1 MTEKLNITVF
11 GDSIAKGVIFRD
23 NRYQVAQDN
32 VISLLERH
40 YSITID
46 NTAQFGQTLRR
57 LTDKKYIERY
67 LRRLDEKKHNL
78 AVFCI
83 GGNDCSFDWNSV
95 QHTPSEAHTSATS
108 PAEFFELLKENV
120 TRLQSRGVHVMI
132 LNLPPIDSEEYFRK
146 YIAEK
151 YDGERVMSFLKE
163 DIANIYRHQEFFSLM
178 LTKFALTNGCS
189 LADIRSRFLWKN
201 DMRELLCE
209 DGIHLNERGQRVMAE
224 AIVDEVS
231 RDPYFASFERQ
242 AASC

>member
-1 MTEKLNITVF
+1 MAKNLKITVF
-11 GDSIAKGVIFRD
+11 GDSIAKGIVFRD

-32 VISLLERH
+32 VIALLERH
-40 YSITID
+40 YNVSIE

-57 LTDKKYIERY
+57 INDRQLVQRY
-67 LRRLDEKKHNL
+67 LRRIDETENNL

-95 QHTPSEAHTSATS
+95 QHTPSEAHTSATT

-120 TRLQSRGVHVMI
+120 SLLQSRGVHVMI
-132 LNLPPIDSEEYFRK
+132 LNLPPLDSEEYFRK

-151 YDGERVMSFLKE
+151 YDPERVMSFLKE
-163 DIANIYRHQEFFSLM
+163 DVANIYRHQEFFSLM

-231 RDPYFASFERQ
+231 RDPYFAAFELK
-242 AASC
+242 AASS

>member
-1 MTEKLNITVF
+1 MAKNLKITVF
-11 GDSIAKGVIFRD
+11 GDSIAKGIVFRD

-32 VISLLERH
+32 VIALLERH
-40 YSITID
+40 YNVSIE

-57 LTDKKYIERY
+57 INDRQLVQRY
-67 LRRLDEKKHNL
+67 LRRIDETENNL

-95 QHTPSEAHTSATS
+95 QHTPSEAHTSATT

-120 TRLQSRGVHVMI
+120 SLLQSRGVHVMI
-132 LNLPPIDSEEYFRK
+132 LNLPPLDSEEYFRK

-151 YDGERVMSFLKE
+151 YDPERVMSFLKE

-231 RDPYFASFERQ
+231 RDPYFAAFELK
-242 AASC
+242 AASS

>member
-1 MTEKLNITVF
+1 MAKNLKITVF
-11 GDSIAKGVIFRD
+11 GDSIAKGIVFRD

-32 VISLLERH
+32 VIALLERH
-40 YSITID
+40 YNVSIE
-46 NTAQFGQTLRR
+46 NMAQFGQTLRR
-57 LTDKKYIERY
+57 INDRQLVQRY
-67 LRRLDEKKHNL
+67 LRRIDEAENNL

-95 QHTPSEAHTSATS
+95 QHTPSEAHTSATT

-120 TRLQSRGVHVMI
+120 SLLQSRGVHVMI
-132 LNLPPIDSEEYFRK
+132 LNLPPLDSEEYFRK

-151 YDGERVMSFLKE
+151 YDPERVMSFLKE

-231 RDPYFASFERQ
+231 RDPYFAAFELK
-242 AASC
+242 AASS

>member
-1 MTEKLNITVF
+1 MAKNLKITVF
-11 GDSIAKGVIFRD
+11 GDSIAKGIVFRD

-32 VISLLERH
+32 VIALLERH
-40 YSITID
+40 YNVSIE

-57 LTDKKYIERY
+57 INDRQLVQRY
-67 LRRLDEKKHNL
+67 LRRIDETENNL

-95 QHTPSEAHTSATS
+95 QHTPSEAHTSATT

-120 TRLQSRGVHVMI
+120 SLLQSRGVHVMI
-132 LNLPPIDSEEYFRK
+132 LNLPPLDSEEYFRK
-146 YIAEK
+146 YITEK
-151 YDGERVMSFLKE
+151 YDPERVMSFLKE

-231 RDPYFASFERQ
+231 RDPYFAAFELK
-242 AASC
+242 AASS

>member
-1 MTEKLNITVF
+1 MAKNLKITVF
-11 GDSIAKGVIFRD
+11 GDSIAKGIVFRD

-32 VISLLERH
+32 VIALLERH
-40 YSITID
+40 YNVSIE

-57 LTDKKYIERY
+57 INDRQLVQRY
-67 LRRLDEKKHNL
+67 LRRIDETENNL

-95 QHTPSEAHTSATS
+95 QHTPSEAHTSATT

-120 TRLQSRGVHVMI
+120 SLLQSRGVHVMI
-132 LNLPPIDSEEYFRK
+132 LNLPPLDSEEYFRK

-151 YDGERVMSFLKE
+151 YDPERVMSFLKE
-163 DIANIYRHQEFFSLM
+163 DLANIYRHQEFFSLM

-231 RDPYFASFERQ
+231 RDPYFAAFELK
-242 AASC
+242 AASS

>member
-1 MTEKLNITVF
+1 MAKNLKITVF
-11 GDSIAKGVIFRD
+11 GDSIAKGIVFRD
-23 NRYQVAQDN
+23 NCYQVAQDN
-32 VISLLERH
+32 VIALLERH
-40 YSITID
+40 YNVSIE
-46 NTAQFGQTLRR
+46 NMAQFGQTLRR
-57 LTDKKYIERY
+57 INDRQLVQRY
-67 LRRLDEKKHNL
+67 LRRIDETENNL

-95 QHTPSEAHTSATS
+95 QHTPSEAHTSATT

-120 TRLQSRGVHVMI
+120 SLLQSRGVHVMI
-132 LNLPPIDSEEYFRK
+132 LNLPPLDSEEYFRK

-151 YDGERVMSFLKE
+151 YDPERVMSFLKE

-224 AIVDEVS
+224 AIVDE
-231 RDPYFASFERQ
+231 AFELK
-242 AASC
+242 AASS

>member
-1 MTEKLNITVF
+1 MAKNLKITVF
-11 GDSIAKGVIFRD
+11 GDSIAKGIVFRD

-32 VISLLERH
+32 VIALLERH
-40 YSITID
+40 YNVSIE

-57 LTDKKYIERY
+57 INDRQLVQRY
-67 LRRLDEKKHNL
+67 LRRIDETENNL

-95 QHTPSEAHTSATS
+95 QHTPSEAHTSATT

-120 TRLQSRGVHVMI
+120 SLLQSRGVHVMI
-132 LNLPPIDSEEYFRK
+132 LNLPPLDSEEYFRK

-151 YDGERVMSFLKE
+151 YDPERVMSFLRE
-163 DIANIYRHQEFFSLM
+163 DVANIYRHQEFFSLM

-231 RDPYFASFERQ
+231 RDPYFAAFELK
-242 AASC
+242 AASS

>member
-1 MTEKLNITVF
+1 MVKNLKITVF
-11 GDSIAKGVIFRD
+11 GDSIAKGIVFRD

-32 VISLLERH
+32 VIALLERH
-40 YSITID
+40 YNVSIE

-57 LTDKKYIERY
+57 INDRQLVQRY
-67 LRRLDEKKHNL
+67 LRRIDETENNL

-95 QHTPSEAHTSATS
+95 QHTPSEAHTSATT

-120 TRLQSRGVHVMI
+120 SLLQSRGVHVMI
-132 LNLPPIDSEEYFRK
+132 LNLPPLDSEEYFRK

-151 YDGERVMSFLKE
+151 YDPERVMSFLKE

-231 RDPYFASFERQ
+231 RDPYFAAFELK
-242 AASC
+242 AASS